1 MVKKTKVARLVAQLL
16 EHYVFQDKLFPLS
29 VSFAF
34 EDQES
39 LSHSGII
46 KSLRGITRSHNLI

>member
-34 EDQES
+34 EDQEFIN
-39 LSHSGII
+39 H
-46 KSLRGITRSHNLI
+46 